1 MAPDEGSPL
10 SREVVVEAALA
21 MLNDQ
26 GADALSMRG
35 LADRL
40 GVKAASLYWHL
51 RDKEQLLELLAE
63 AIVDRIDVPL
73 RPADWRKQAE
83 VTANLLASELA
94 SLRDSAAVVMS
105 CLPVVQRSRLVR
117 DLARAFA
124 IAGVGDA
131 EAAAFAVVVHA
142 VSSARVTRPS
152 STRTDGGTDY
162 TLAIDSGSYRVNV
175 RAGTADVDVAAST
188 GGGGSASIDID
199 DTGHVVVKN
208 RRGGNRGGIELNP
221 RATWYFKIHGG
232 TWNTNLNLTGL
243 RVSGI
248 EIDSGGGNVTCTLPT
263 PLGIVP
269 IKVNSGVIGVTLHRP
284 PRTAMH
290 AVVSTG
296 SAKIRLDGQALR
308 VGGSDVTWD
317 SPGAARAGDRYE
329 LRVYSGCVKVTADD
343 RAPLSPVPIV
353 PDLMTETGR
362 VPDGNGIGLI
372 LDGIAHRLEV
382 R

>member
-1 MAPDEGSPL
+1 MAPDEGSAL

-35 LADRL
+35 LAERL

-83 VTANLLASELA
+83 VTANLLAGELA
-94 SLRDSAAVVMS
+94 RLRDSAAVVMS

-117 DLARAFA
+117 DLARALA

-131 EAAAFAVVVHA
+131 EAAAFAVVVCV
-142 VSSARVTRPS
+142 VSSARVARPS
-152 STRTDGGTDY
+152 STRSDGGTDY
-162 TLAIDSGSYRVNV
+162 TLAIDSGSHRVNV
-175 RAGTADVDVAAST
+175 YAGTPDVDVASST
-188 GGGGSASIDID
+188 GGGGAASIEID
-199 DTGHVVVKN
+199 DTGLVVVKN
-208 RRGGNRGGIELNP
+208 RRGGNRGAIELNP
-221 RATWYFKIHGG
+221 YANWYFKIHGG
-232 TWNTNLNLTGL
+232 TWNTNLDLTGL

-248 EIDSGGGNVTCTLPT
+248 EIDSGGGNVTCTLPD
-263 PLGIVP
+263 PLGTVP

-284 PRTAMH
+284 PKAAMH
-290 AVVSTG
+290 AVVSAG
-296 SAKIRLDGQALR
+296 SVKIRLDGQALR

-317 SPGAARAGDRYE
+317 SPGASRAEDRYE

-343 RAPLSPVPIV
+343 KAPPSPVPIV
-353 PDLMTETGR
+353 PEPITDSDL
-362 VPDGNGIGLI
+362 VPGDSGVGLI
-372 LDGIAHRLEV
+372 LDGIAHRLEA